1 MAETFQT
8 RVRINR
14 TGTSN
19 TTITLNAQSGNI
31 TAGNHGTDGDVL
43 LQDNSGTRR
52 VHLDAGGQ
60 RLELRNS
67 SGQRIGMI
75 GGAANMRLGTNGQNG
90 NVYLYPPSATNI
102 FSNGQARVQLSASG
116 NVALRDSSGTNRV
129 HLSAGGQRM
138 ELRNTSGQ
146 RIGMIG
152 GAANLRLGT
161 NGEGGD
167 VYLYPS
173 SATNIFSNG
182 QATIHLNAN
191 SGDIILRNADCA
203 EDFDLADD
211 EELGPGTVVVIAKD
225 GKVRTSRKAYDR
237 CVAGVMSGAGPYK
250 PGLVLDRRA
259 ERPNR
264 KPVALVGKVQCCVD
278 ARYGPID
285 VGDLLTTSDT
295 AGHAMRA
302 SDPLK
307 AFGAVIGK
315 ALGTL
320 PTGQGLVPV
329 LVALQ

>member
-1 MAETFQT
+1 
-8 RVRINR
+8 
-14 TGTSN
+14 
-19 TTITLNAQSGNI
+19 
-31 TAGNHGTDGDVL
+31 
-43 LQDNSGTRR
+43 
-52 VHLDAGGQ
+52 
-60 RLELRNS
+60 
-67 SGQRIGMI
+67 
-75 GGAANMRLGTNGQNG
+75 
-90 NVYLYPPSATNI
+90 
-102 FSNGQARVQLSASG
+102 
-116 NVALRDSSGTNRV
+116 
-129 HLSAGGQRM
+129 
-138 ELRNTSGQ
+138 
-146 RIGMIG
+146 MIG

-161 NGEGGD
+161 NGEAGD

-182 QATIHLNAN
+182 QATIQLNAN

-211 EELGPGTVVVIAKD
+211 EELQPGTVVVIDKD
-225 GKVRTSRKAYDR
+225 GKVRTSLKAYDR
-237 CVAGVMSGAGPYK
+237 CVAGVMSGSGPYK

-259 ERPNR
+259 ESPNR

-320 PTGQGLVPV
+320 PTGQGLLPI